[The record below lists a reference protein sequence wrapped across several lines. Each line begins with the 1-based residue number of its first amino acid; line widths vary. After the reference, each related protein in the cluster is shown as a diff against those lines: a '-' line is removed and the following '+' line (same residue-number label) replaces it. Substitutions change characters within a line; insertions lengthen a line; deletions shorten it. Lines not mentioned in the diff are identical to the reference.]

1 MLSSNAFMSQT
12 DAPSRDFTA
21 TTFVVWRSR
30 VLLHWHK
37 KSRAWFPCG
46 GHIERDELPDEAA
59 VREVLEESG
68 VAVELVGERTLD
80 VNEPRQLVRPRGVQL
95 ETISP
100 DHEHIDLIYFARPV
114 DGYEGGL
121 LETDPSLGWYA
132 QADLDRLE
140 LTEEIRQ
147 WTALALAELSTEH
160 AR

>member
-1 MLSSNAFMSQT
+1 MLASNDFMSQT
-12 DAPSRDFTA
+12 KNTAMTRDFTA
-21 TTFVVWRSR
+21 TTFVVWHGC

-46 GHIERDELPDEAA
+46 GHIEANELPDEAA

-68 VAVELVGERTLD
+68 VAVELVGERALNVD
-80 VNEPRQLVRPRGVQL
+80 EPKQLVRPRGIQL

-100 DHEHIDLIYFARPV
+100 DHEHIDLIYFAKPV
-114 DGYEGGL
+114 DGYEGKL

-132 QADLDRLE
+132 QGDLDRLE

-147 WTALALAELSTEH
+147 WTALALAEL
-160 AR
+160 A